1 MEQVDHGQLTSYRPK
16 RIDRFEIQFSGEQ
29 GEQGLFTLKNVECRT
44 YLRLTESGRMLWDML
59 DGTRDVAA
67 LLNECQRLGQPL
79 SPARLLAFLDLLERK
94 AMIQPASKNTDD
106 RASVASLPRLLEKAL
121 YREWPIK
128 VGALIEWLYRRL
140 VWVFY
145 TRPAIIVLSALS
157 IAGPL
162 CFVAAMLWNAHATT
176 IGPVGVLN
184 AVILM
189 VTNIVIVVLHESA
202 HAFTCRHFEREVPRV
217 GLMLYY
223 GSLCTFVDTSDIWMC
238 SKEKRILTSAA
249 GPISSWVLGS
259 LASVFA
265 LSLPFPMAN
274 RILFQVAAWCFL
286 ASLFPLNPLMEFD
299 GYYMLVDWLET
310 PQLRRKALHFVTR
323 QLFSR
328 LRSHTPLTRRE
339 CAYLIYGL
347 LALLFSTVSV
357 LAPFYLVL
365 NYSIRRWIAGS
376 GILWTAVPVFAAMA
390 LSLTSV
396 LIARITNRT
405 RKYNLSRT
413 PEQEE

>member
-1 MEQVDHGQLTSYRPK
+1 MEQADHDQFMSYRPR

-29 GEQGLFTLKNVECRT
+29 GGQGLYTLKNVEHRT
-44 YLRLTESGRMLWDML
+44 YLRLTERGRLLWDML
-59 DGTRDVAA
+59 DGTRDVAV
-67 LLNECQRLGQPL
+67 LLNECQQLGQPL
-79 SPARLLAFLDLLERK
+79 SPARLLAFLDLLESK
-94 AMIQPASKNTDD
+94 AMIQPASKNADD
-106 RASVASLPRLLEKAL
+106 RASVASLPGLLEKAL
-121 YREWPIK
+121 YREWGIK
-128 VGALIEWLYRRL
+128 VGALIDWLYRRL

-145 TRPAIIVLSALS
+145 TRAAIIVLGALS

-162 CFVAAMLWNAHATT
+162 CFAAAMLWNPHATT

-189 VTNIVIVVLHESA
+189 VTNIVIAALHESA
-202 HAFTCRHFEREVPRV
+202 HALPCRHFEREVPRFGFV
-217 GLMLYY
+217 LYY
-223 GSLCTFVDTSDIWMC
+223 GNLCTFVDTSDIWMC

-310 PQLRRKALHFVTR
+310 PHLRRKALHFVTY
-323 QLFSR
+323 QLLSR
-328 LRSHTPLTRRE
+328 LRSHAPLIRRE
-339 CAYLIYGL
+339 RAYLIYGL
-347 LALLFSTVSV
+347 LAVVFSTVSV
-357 LAPFYLVL
+357 LTPFYLVL
-365 NYSIRRWIAGS
+365 NYSTRNWIAGS
-376 GILWTAVPVFAAMA
+376 GILWTIVPVFAAMA
-390 LSLTSV
+390 LSLTSE
-396 LIARITNRT
+396 LITRITNLT
-405 RKYNLSRT
+405 RKYHLPRT